1 MFFAE
6 LKAQNNAVL
15 EQIKADLEENG
26 KKTAVDADCVIVA
39 TGGMSYPSTGSTG
52 DGYQWAQAAG
62 LKVTALSPALVPFET
77 AELETVKSLQGLS
90 LKNVEAT
97 VSNGKKELYRDF
109 GEMLF
114 THFGVSGPLIIS
126 ASSYVGQG
134 HCQEPVKAVYRLKT
148 GSYRGTTG

>member
-1 MFFAE
+1 M
-6 LKAQNNAVL
+6 
-15 EQIKADLEENG
+15 G

-77 AELETVKSLQGLS
+77 AELETVNPFRAFL
-90 LKNVEAT
+90 LKMWKLH

-114 THFGVSGPLIIS
+114 THLES
-126 ASSYVGQG
+126 AALL
-134 HCQEPVKAVYRLKT
+134 C
-148 GSYRGTTG
+148 